1 MRGAP
6 VTSPSAVPSEPSP
19 PPGGGRAAA
28 VGQSAAV
35 LGLAVPAEDMDAVVA
50 YVGVLRGF
58 AAALGDPAEEP
69 AAVFHP

>member
-6 VTSPSAVPSEPSP
+6 VTPATPVSSEASREAV
-19 PPGGGRAAA
+19 GRAAA
-28 VGQSAAV
+28 A
-35 LGLAVPAEDMDAVVA
+35 LGLAIPAEDLDGVVA

-58 AAALGDPAEEP
+58 AAALGDPDDEP